1 MTTQSKPALAL
12 GEFVPLMAIMISLV
26 ALSIDAMLPALP
38 HIGQSLGVQVA
49 NDQQLVIS
57 ALFIGFGAAQ
67 IVYGPLSDSIGRKT
81 AIHSAYVI
89 FVIGCLLSVFATSF
103 EVMLLGRVL
112 QGVGAGGPR
121 IVCVALVRDQYEGRE
136 MARIM
141 SFVMGVFILVPALAP
156 ALGQGIIM
164 LWHWRAIFV
173 AFLVLAF
180 VAWVWFTVRQPET
193 LPEQRRVR
201 FSLYVIWSGIKQT
214 CGNRISLGYILVS
227 GLVFGALVGYL
238 LSAQQ
243 MFSVIYGIVDLF
255 PAYFAVLA
263 LALGLM
269 SVVNGQLVMKL
280 GMRLL
285 SSYAARVLAILSTT
299 FFIYAFNVGGMPD
312 LWLNMAFFISAFMCF
327 GMLFG
332 NVNALAMEPLGRIAG
347 IGAAVIGSL
356 STLISVP
363 LGTVIGQLFDGTV
376 LPLVGGFALLGAMA
390 SIIIYWT
397 ERGRDDEPASEN
409 SGP

>member
-1 MTTQSKPALAL
+1 MTTQTKPALAL

-38 HIGQSLGVQVA
+38 HIGQELGVLVA

-57 ALFIGFGAAQ
+57 ALFLGFGAAQ

-89 FVIGCLLSVFATSF
+89 FVIGCVLSTFATSF
-103 EVMLLGRVL
+103 DVMLLGRLL
-112 QGVGAGGPR
+112 QGMGAGGPR
-121 IVCVALVRDQYEGRE
+121 IVCIALVRDQYEGRE

-141 SFVMGVFILVPALAP
+141 SFVMGVFILGPALAP

-180 VAWVWFTVRQPET
+180 VAWTWFSLRQPET
-193 LPEQRRVR
+193 LPEQRRVS
-201 FSLYVIWSGIKQT
+201 FSFYVIWSGIKQT

-227 GLVFGALVGYL
+227 GLIFGALVGYL

-243 MFSVIYGIVDLF
+243 MFSVIYGVVDLF

-263 LALGLM
+263 LALGLA
-269 SVVNGQLVMKL
+269 SIVNGQLVMKL

-285 SSYAARVLAILSTT
+285 SSYAAAALAILSTG
-299 FFIYAFNVGGMPD
+299 FFVYAAYIGGKPD
-312 LWLNMAFFISAFMCF
+312 LWLNMAFFICVFLCF

-363 LGTVIGQLFDGTV
+363 LGTVMGQLFDGTV
-376 LPLVGGFALLGAMA
+376 LPLVGGFALMGVLA
-390 SIIIYWT
+390 STVIYWT
-397 ERGRDDEPASEN
+397 ERGRVQEPAAEK
-409 SGP
+409 P

>member
-1 MTTQSKPALAL
+1 MTTQTKPALAL

-38 HIGQSLGVQVA
+38 HIGQDLGVQGA

-57 ALFIGFGAAQ
+57 ALFLGFGAAQ

-89 FVIGCLLSVFATSF
+89 FLIGCLLSIFATSF
-103 EVMLLGRVL
+103 DVMLLGRLL
-112 QGVGAGGPR
+112 QGIGAGGPR

-141 SFVMGVFILVPALAP
+141 SFVMGVFILVPAMAP
-156 ALGQGIIM
+156 AIGQGIIM

-180 VAWVWFTVRQPET
+180 VAWIWFILRQPET
-193 LPEQRRVR
+193 LPAHRRVN
-201 FSLYVIWSGIKQT
+201 FSFYVIWSGIKQT

-243 MFSVIYGIVDLF
+243 MFSVIYGIVELF
-255 PAYFAVLA
+255 PAYFSVLA
-263 LALGLM
+263 LALGLA
-269 SVVNGQLVMKL
+269 SVINGQLVMKL

-285 SSYAARVLAILSTT
+285 STCAAGALAILSTV
-299 FFIYAFNVGGMPD
+299 FFIYAAFVGGVPD
-312 LWLNMAFFISAFMCF
+312 LWLNMAFFICAFMCF
-327 GMLFG
+327 GLLFG

-376 LPLVGGFALLGAMA
+376 LPLVGGFAVMGTLA
-390 SIIIYWT
+390 SMIIYWT
-397 ERGRDDEPASEN
+397 QRGHKQVSATERS
-409 SGP
+409 

>member
-38 HIGQSLGVQVA
+38 HIGQDLGVQIA

-57 ALFIGFGAAQ
+57 ALFLGFGTAQ

-81 AIHSAYVI
+81 AIHSAYII
-89 FVIGCLLSVFATSF
+89 FVIGCLLSIFATSF
-103 EVMLLGRVL
+103 EVMLLGRLL
-112 QGVGAGGPR
+112 QGMGAGGPR

-173 AFLVLAF
+173 SFLVLAF
-180 VAWVWFTVRQPET
+180 IAWIWFTLRQPET
-193 LPEQRRVR
+193 LPEHRRVR
-201 FSLYVIWSGIKQT
+201 FSFFVIWSGIKQT
-214 CGNRISLGYILVS
+214 CGNRISLGYILVA

-243 MFSVIYGIVDLF
+243 MFSVIYGVVDLF

-263 LALGLM
+263 LALGL
-269 SVVNGQLVMKL
+269 SSIINGQLVMKL

-285 SSYAARVLAILSTT
+285 SSFAAGALAILSTA
-299 FFIYAFNVGGMPD
+299 FFVYSVYIGGMPD
-312 LWLNMAFFISAFMCF
+312 LGLNMAFFICAFMCF

-363 LGTVIGQLFDGTV
+363 LGTLMGQLFDGTV
-376 LPLVGGFALLGAMA
+376 LPLVGGFALMGILA

-397 ERGRDDEPASEN
+397 ERGRQQEPATDL
-409 SGP
+409 P